1 MKKVIIV
8 LTIVAILLGAFFTI
22 SFFNVENE
30 FKRKNENFY
39 LAISALKEEDY
50 KKAFEYSN
58 QIDNIEDQKTV
69 KNIIAH
75 KYIVEINDSF
85 KDINEMSNIMN
96 NIISRT
102 SITAIYG
109 KIEVDADEQQELDK
123 TGEKLYDNYDNSIL
137 NKFSDEI
144 LYEDLKNLYTAFNNT
159 MESYRGMYS
168 NLEYKMINEKDNL
181 INQLNAFVSNLTEL
195 SKYIEDVSKLHPM
208 SEVEEKYQI
217 MFFDKK

>member
-8 LTIVAILLGAFFTI
+8 LTIVAILLGAFFSI
-22 SFFNVENE
+22 SFFYVENE

-85 KDINEMSNIMN
+85 KDINEMSNIMD
-96 NIISRT
+96 NIISRV

-109 KIEVDADEQQELDK
+109 KIEVDADKQQELDK

-144 LYEDLKNLYTAFNNT
+144 LYEDLKNLYTSFNNT

-181 INQLNAFVSNLTEL
+181 INQLNTFVSNLTEL

>member
-96 NIISRT
+96 NIISRA